1 MNIKR
6 LTRKKRVKDD
16 WAVAPSSSLI
26 KRLVSNLENS
36 HDIIKRYFPNN
47 TVENEYLNDLESML
61 DYFNDYKN
69 N

>member
-16 WAVAPSSSLI
+16 WAVVPSSSLI
-26 KRLVSNLENS
+26 KRLVSSLENS

-47 TVENEYLNDLESML
+47 AVENGYLTDLEDML
-61 DYFNDYKN
+61 NYFSDYK
-69 N
+69 